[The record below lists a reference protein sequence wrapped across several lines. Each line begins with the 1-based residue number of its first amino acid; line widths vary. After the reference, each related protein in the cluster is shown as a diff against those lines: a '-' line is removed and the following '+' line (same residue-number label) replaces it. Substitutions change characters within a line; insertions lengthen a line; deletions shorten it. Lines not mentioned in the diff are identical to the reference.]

1 MNRTVFFAA
10 ALLLMPLPVM
20 GQQSQSQP
28 QPQDQTQNRQPDRQP
43 TAADHRDRNMDRDS
57 EHGGKGGDLLDRL
70 ARSDLRDRLSRA
82 VQRIEWACADDIE
95 RFCSD
100 VTPGSGRIASCMDA
114 YSDQLSRSCRFAL
127 NRAVSR
133 VQAAVENAA
142 DSCLSAVQQECGK
155 ESDVKACLQQK
166 TASLPRPCQ
175 TIIAAL
181 KDGQQG
187 MADHAENTQSQSGKS
202 QAQAGQERGLEKQSA
217 DARDGERP
225 NQLRGMSA
233 FSSDGKDLG
242 QIVRVERGAD
252 QQILSVQIEAD
263 RTLGLGVKT
272 ITIPGNKVEQQAG
285 RIRIMMTSDE
295 LRGLPETKN
304 QSSGTQR

>member
-1 MNRTVFFAA
+1 MNKTVFFAA
-10 ALLLMPLPVM
+10 ALILMPLPVM
-20 GQQSQSQP
+20 GQQAS
-28 QPQDQTQNRQPDRQP
+28 QPQDQMQNRQPDRQP
-43 TAADHRDRNMDRDS
+43 RAADQDRDMDRDS

-70 ARSDLRDRLSRA
+70 AKSDLRDRLSRA

-114 YSDQLSRSCRFAL
+114 YSDQLSRSCQSAL

-175 TIIAAL
+175 TIVAAL
-181 KDGQQG
+181 QEGRQA
-187 MADHAENTQSQSGKS
+187 MAGETQSQSEKA
-202 QAQAGQERGLEKQSA
+202 QAQAGQERGTERQSA
-217 DARDGERP
+217 EVRDSERP
-225 NQLRGMSA
+225 AQLRGMSV

-252 QQILSVQIEAD
+252 QKILSIQIEAD
-263 RTLGLGVKT
+263 RTLGLGEKI
-272 ITIPGNKVEQQAG
+272 ITVPGNKVEQVAG
-285 RIRIMMTSDE
+285 RIRIMMTSDQV
-295 LRGLPETKN
+295 RGMPETKSQN
-304 QSSGTQR
+304 GGAQR